1 MGILIST
8 RQFGLMSWFSPNK
21 PKEDKS
27 HNILGLLNT
36 YFDEKIKSIKGPL
49 PTNRVVAERYNADE
63 IVLATV
69 TRFDYID
76 IMVTYSINPST
87 YQYRVTECSI
97 KAGAEGDIVENV
109 TPQNWINRLKEEEDS
124 YATNEYDEYTTLY
137 QTLNG
142 DKYGKQDLKDA
153 DKFFKQEYNKTLPT
167 FLINTLKQY
176 INKRGDY
183 SKISS

>member
-1 MGILIST
+1 MGLIIST
-8 RQFGLMSWFSPNK
+8 RQFGFLSGLFAGK
-21 PKEDKS
+21 TREDKS
-27 HNILGLLNT
+27 HNILGLLNI

-49 PTNRVVAERYNADE
+49 PTNRVIAERYNSDE

-69 TRFDYID
+69 TGFDYTD

-87 YQYRVTECSI
+87 YQYWVTECSI

-142 DKYGKQDLKDA
+142 DKYGKQDLKDM
-153 DKFFKQEYNKTLPT
+153 DKFFKQDYNKTLPT
-167 FLINTLKQY
+167 FLINTIKQY
-176 INKRGDY
+176 KQ
-183 SKISS
+183 

>member
-1 MGILIST
+1 MGLIIST
-8 RQFGLMSWFSPNK
+8 RQFGLMSWFSPSK

-27 HNILGLLNT
+27 HNILGLLNI

-49 PTNRVVAERYNADE
+49 PTNRVIAERYNSDE

-69 TRFDYID
+69 TGFDYTD

-87 YQYRVTECSI
+87 YQYRITECSI

-109 TPQNWINRLKEEEDS
+109 TPQNWVNRLKEEEDS

-142 DKYGKQDLKDA
+142 DRYGKQDLKDM
-153 DKFFKQEYNKTLPT
+153 DKFFKQDYNKTLPI
-167 FLINTLKQY
+167 FLINTIKQY
-176 INKRGDY
+176 KQERGL
-183 SKISS
+183 